1 MPATLPPVRP
11 LGKTGVMEA
20 ARQSLV
26 DEVRPLV
33 EQDATQSQ
41 TGKGPLFWLHDT
53 TVMGWKQQYEPFL
66 VTY

>member
-20 ARQSLV
+20 AIQSLV

-41 TGKGPLFWLHDT
+41 TGKGPLFWLHA
-53 TVMGWKQQYEPFL
+53 L
-66 VTY
+66 R